1 MKKLIKYLLLFGVFY
16 YLLQDLDIE
25 KTIYSIGNYS
35 LIAVIF
41 TMCSVVLSDL
51 VLSLRWQKLGQ
62 NKFSL
67 LESFEAIGISAFLNF
82 ILPAKLGE
90 LSKIIYLKKVYGFNA
105 NNTFSVLILE
115 RVFDVLF
122 LGFFSMMIAT
132 IFLNNALILE
142 SSLVFIGLTAL
153 FFILVKSKKFKKLL
167 KKITS
172 KVVRANLLKIVSNLE
187 KALNRRTFTTTLLL
201 TLLVWV
207 TYFLTVFIFLKFA
220 TSFNLTFIEI
230 FTVFVISSI
239 AMSIPLLPGGVG
251 TYQAGIVFALGLYG
265 VGKEEALMIGLVL
278 HLMILIP
285 SVIVVLFILFNKNI
299 SLSMFYKGDS

>member
-62 NKFSL
+62 NRFSL

-122 LGFFSMMIAT
+122 LGFFSMMTAT

-153 FFILVKSKKFKKLL
+153 FFILVKSKKFKKIL